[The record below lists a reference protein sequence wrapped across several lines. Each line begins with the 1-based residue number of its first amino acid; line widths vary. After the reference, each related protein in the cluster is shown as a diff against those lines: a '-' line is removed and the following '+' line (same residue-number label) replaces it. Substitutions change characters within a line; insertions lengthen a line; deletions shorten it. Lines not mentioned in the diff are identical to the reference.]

1 MVAVQIEHLKKHFSV
16 PQREAGLLGVVH
28 SFFQPK
34 KKIVRAVDYIS
45 FTIDEGEL
53 VGFIGPNGA
62 GKTTTLK
69 ILSGVLYPTAG
80 MVRVAGH
87 IPWRREEEFLKKITL
102 VMGQKNQLLWELPA
116 MDSFLLNR
124 AIYEIPK
131 VEFKQTLEELVSL
144 LEVEQL
150 LTTPVRKLSLGQR
163 MRLELVATLLHRPRI
178 LFLDEPTIGLDV
190 VAAQNIR
197 EFITAY
203 NKKTGATVLLTSHYM
218 GDIAQL
224 ASRVCIINEGK
235 LIFEGSLAKIVD
247 RWVNEKVIRVLLT
260 NEPNMQE
267 LSEIGEVISYQFPRV
282 EIRIPRAAAPGA
294 AARLLQKFSV
304 ADLTIEEP
312 PIEEVIRKIFTNSKR

>member
-1 MVAVQIEHLKKHFSV
+1 
-16 PQREAGLLGVVH
+16 
-28 SFFQPK
+28 
-34 KKIVRAVDYIS
+34 
-45 FTIDEGEL
+45 
-53 VGFIGPNGA
+53 PNGA

-80 MVRVAGH
+80 KARVAGH

-218 GDIAQL
+218 GDIAKL
-224 ASRVCIINEGK
+224 ASRVCIINEGR
-235 LIFEGSLAKIVD
+235 LIFEGSLAKIVE
-247 RWVNEKVIRVLLT
+247 RWVNEKVIRALLT

-294 AARLLQKFSV
+294 AARLLQNFSV
-304 ADLTIEEP
+304 ADVTIEEP
-312 PIEEVIRKIFTNSKR
+312 PIEEVIRKIFTNTLPAGRQA